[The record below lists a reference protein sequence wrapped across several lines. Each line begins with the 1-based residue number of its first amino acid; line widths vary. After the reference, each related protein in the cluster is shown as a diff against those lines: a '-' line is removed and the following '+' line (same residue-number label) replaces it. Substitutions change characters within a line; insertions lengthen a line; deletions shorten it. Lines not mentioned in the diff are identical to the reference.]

1 MATEIARSRSN
12 SFYAGAYASPYLPSY
27 DEDEQGD
34 PQSQTG
40 NPVNDVYLPQ
50 LREIGSQL
58 QSAYAAPHPGMARQI
73 IGAFLSRRNP
83 ELGGLISGE
92 TQRQRTIE
100 PLMQQYGLLSNII
113 QQNRASQLANL
124 NVAKTQ
130 ADIDYMQK
138 HGQYFDTIANA
149 KENPADK
156 MIDKGFDANGN
167 ALGVFQR
174 SDNTLYTQPIPGIV
188 NPQTLKPPT
197 AKDADIQDYLEA
209 NKLDDTAVNREKAR
223 VAIANRTK
231 RPVDQEMADI
241 NKQLKKAQLEKSL
254 EPTADEQ
261 RRADLAENMNENL
274 DQLEDI
280 LSRRPDLFGPVA
292 GRVTWARNAI
302 GTSDPD
308 VAKLKAIKEYFGMA
322 SVGAHA
328 MRNAQ
333 HVATAADAVINGFTN
348 SPDAMRAA
356 IEAARNSTATF
367 MNDAQRRRN
376 AVLGTKPG
384 DRLGILQ

>member
-1 MATEIARSRSN
+1 
-12 SFYAGAYASPYLPSY
+12 
-27 DEDEQGD
+27 
-34 PQSQTG
+34 
-40 NPVNDVYLPQ
+40 
-50 LREIGSQL
+50 
-58 QSAYAAPHPGMARQI
+58 
-73 IGAFLSRRNP
+73 
-83 ELGGLISGE
+83 
-92 TQRQRTIE
+92 
-100 PLMQQYGLLSNII
+100 
-113 QQNRASQLANL
+113 
-124 NVAKTQ
+124 
-130 ADIDYMQK
+130 
-138 HGQYFDTIANA
+138 
-149 KENPADK
+149 
-156 MIDKGFDANGN
+156 
-167 ALGVFQR
+167 
-174 SDNTLYTQPIPGIV
+174 
-188 NPQTLKPPT
+188 
-197 AKDADIQDYLEA
+197 
-209 NKLDDTAVNREKAR
+209 
-223 VAIANRTK
+223 
-231 RPVDQEMADI
+231 MADI